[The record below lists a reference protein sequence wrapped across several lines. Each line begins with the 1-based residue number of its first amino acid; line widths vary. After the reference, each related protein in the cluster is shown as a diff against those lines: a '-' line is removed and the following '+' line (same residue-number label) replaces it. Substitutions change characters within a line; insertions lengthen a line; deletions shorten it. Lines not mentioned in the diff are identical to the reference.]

1 MFLMCFSVKNNK
13 VKGIYEHANG
23 ARID

>member
-1 MFLMCFSVKNNK
+1 MFLMCFSVKNNQ
-13 VKGIYEHANG
+13 VKGVYEHANG